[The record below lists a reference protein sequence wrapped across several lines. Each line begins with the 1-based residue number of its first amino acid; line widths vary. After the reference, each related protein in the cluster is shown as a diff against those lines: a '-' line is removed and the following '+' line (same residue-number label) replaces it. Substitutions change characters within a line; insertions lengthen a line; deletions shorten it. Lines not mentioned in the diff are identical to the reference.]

1 MPCVMTAYLPKSE
14 TRYATG
20 GNNDAHFS
28 AIIEALDGKKVQLNC
43 EDREVGRVMLID

>member
-14 TRYATG
+14 ARYVTG
-20 GNNDAHFS
+20 GNNDAHFN
-28 AIIEALDGKKVQLNC
+28 AIIKALDGKKVQLNC

>member
-1 MPCVMTAYLPKSE
+1 MPCVMTAYLPKRE
-14 TRYATG
+14 TRYVTG

-28 AIIEALDGKKVQLNC
+28 AIVEALDGKKVQLNC